1 VRRTAAAILILAA
14 LAAAAP
20 GRPRPQEPD
29 KAAETVTADVSMV
42 LVNVTVLTGY
52 GFPVAGLKAEN
63 FKVFDNGTE
72 MPVAVFQET
81 AQRLNIVMIIDS
93 SGSTYKQMSLIKQG
107 AVDFIR
113 RIQDTRAQDRMAI
126 VHFNDDISL
135 LADFETGWRE
145 KAALV
150 QDRLDAMGGTALY
163 DAILLT
169 TRDVIQ
175 RTPGRRIV
183 VLYTDGIDNK
193 SLKDFNDAFGAALA
207 SDATFFILTV
217 DNMKQAL
224 EDANRDVYQL
234 SRRQYYEHVQGEA
247 ASRSG
252 RVEPQWTRSMH
263 QQYPAAAVLE
273 TSYRLAHQ
281 RLARLAETSGGKFFK
296 VASYEELPGIYRT
309 IAAELPYTYTLG
321 YQPDL
326 ATFKPGEFR
335 SIEVRVD
342 DPALRPRYRRGYYY
356 TAIPAAA
363 EPPKP

>member
-1 VRRTAAAILILAA
+1 VRQVVTLMLLAA
-14 LAAAAP
+14 LAVAP
-20 GRPRPQEPD
+20 PGHPQPQEPA
-29 KAAETVTADVSMV
+29 KAADTVTTGVSMV
-42 LVNVTVLTGY
+42 LVNVTVLTSY
-52 GFPVAGLKAEN
+52 GFPVAGLKADN
-63 FKVFDNGTE
+63 FKVFDNGQQ
-72 MPVAVFQET
+72 MAIAAFQEA

-107 AVDFIR
+107 AIDFLR
-113 RIQDTRAQDRMAI
+113 RLQDTRPQDRLAI
-126 VHFNDDISL
+126 VHFNDDVSL

-163 DAILLT
+163 DAIFLS

-193 SLKDFNDAFGAALA
+193 SLKDFSDAFTTALA
-207 SDATFFILTV
+207 SDATFFVLTV

-224 EDANRDVYQL
+224 ADADKDVYQL
-234 SRRQYYEHVQGEA
+234 SRRQYYEHAQGEA
-247 ASRSG
+247 ASRTG
-252 RVEPQWTRSMH
+252 RVEPQWTQSMH
-263 QQYPAAAVLE
+263 QQYPAPAVLE

-296 VASYEELPGIYRT
+296 VGSYEELPGIYRA

-321 YQPDL
+321 YQPDF
-326 ATFKPGEFR
+326 ATFKPGEFHT
-335 SIEVRVD
+335 IEVRVD

-356 TAIPAAA
+356 TAPSAVAS
-363 EPPKP
+363 PQP

>member
-1 VRRTAAAILILAA
+1 MRQVAAILILAA
-14 LAAAAP
+14 LAVTPP
-20 GRPRPQEPD
+20 GYPRLQEPE
-29 KAAETVTADVSMV
+29 KAADTVTTGVSMV
-42 LVNVTVLTGY
+42 LVNVTVLTSY
-52 GFPVAGLKAEN
+52 GFPVAGLKADN
-63 FKVFDNGTE
+63 FKVFDNGQE
-72 MPVAVFQET
+72 MAITAFQEA

-93 SGSTYKQMSLIKQG
+93 SGSTYKQISLIKQG
-107 AVDFIR
+107 AIDFLR
-113 RIQDTRAQDRMAI
+113 RLQDTRPQDRLAI
-126 VHFNDDISL
+126 VHFNDDVSL
-135 LADFETGWRE
+135 LADFDAGWRE

-163 DAILLT
+163 DAIFLS

-193 SLKDFNDAFGAALA
+193 SLKDFSEAFTTALA

-224 EDANRDVYQL
+224 ADANKDIYQL
-234 SRRQYYEHVQGEA
+234 SRRQYYEYAQGEA
-247 ASRSG
+247 ASRTG
-252 RVEPQWTRSMH
+252 RVEPQWTQSMH
-263 QQYPAAAVLE
+263 QQYPAPAVLE

-296 VASYEELPGIYRT
+296 VGSYEELPGIYRA

-321 YQPDL
+321 YQPDF
-326 ATFKPGEFR
+326 ATFKPGEFHT
-335 SIEVRVD
+335 IEVRVD

-356 TAIPAAA
+356 SAPPAAA
-363 EPPKP
+363 PPQP